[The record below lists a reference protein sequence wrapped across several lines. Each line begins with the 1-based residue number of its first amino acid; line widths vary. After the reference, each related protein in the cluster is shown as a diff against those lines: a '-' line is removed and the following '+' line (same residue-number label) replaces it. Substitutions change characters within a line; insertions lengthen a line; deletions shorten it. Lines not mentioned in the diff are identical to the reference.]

1 MNSWTAAL
9 AGAAVMYVIASI
21 VTIADEYRLDN
32 VFLAPI
38 CFVVMA
44 ITFIPCMV
52 WGFIRHVVSP
62 VPEQDNEF
70 LQGLIRDSK
79 RIAPNLYYCHDAKAK
94 SLPNR
99 HFLFRVKKN

>member
-1 MNSWTAAL
+1 MNSWTATL

-21 VTIADEYRLDN
+21 VTLADEYWLDDK
-32 VFLAPI
+32 FLAPFSFVGI
-38 CFVVMA
+38 VVM
-44 ITFIPCMV
+44 FIPCMV

-62 VPEQDNEF
+62 VPEKDNKF
-70 LQGLIRDSK
+70 LQDLIRDSK
-79 RIAPNLYYCHDAKAK
+79 RIAPNLYYCHDPKAK